1 MIDLTNKR
9 AIIFDL
15 DDTLYSR
22 RGAAER
28 TFPGMLRELLY
39 TNRSE
44 EFIAEAVELM
54 MSKVSRNSMV
64 HDGVFSALTEAYPTD
79 KPFSRELCLDYY
91 YEHISE
97 FAELFPGTRELLIR
111 LRERGMKI
119 GVLTNITAARLYS
132 QKKKIEALG
141 LESLVDLII
150 FSGEV
155 GIHKPD
161 RRLFDLAA
169 ERLGVKN
176 EECVFVGDDPES
188 DVRGALGADMEAFF
202 IDRFTD
208 EGLFAG
214 EERVSRICSL
224 TEILM

>member
-1 MIDLTNKR
+1 MIDLTDKR

-22 RGAAER
+22 REAAKR

-39 TNRSE
+39 INRSE
-44 EFIAEAVELM
+44 EFITEAVELM

-64 HDGVFSALTEAYPTD
+64 HEGVFSALTEAYPTD
-79 KPFSRELCLDYY
+79 KPFSREACLDYY

-97 FAELFPGTRELLIR
+97 FAELFPGTRELLMQ

-119 GVLTNITAARLYS
+119 GVLTNITSARLYS
-132 QKKKIEALG
+132 QKMKIDALG
-141 LESLVDLII
+141 LEALADDII
-150 FSGEV
+150 YSGEV

-188 DVRGALGADMEAFF
+188 DVRGALGADMDVFF
-202 IDRFTD
+202 VDRFSD
-208 EGLFAG
+208 EGFFTG
-214 EERVSRICSL
+214 EPRVARIGSL
-224 TEILM
+224 NEILN